1 MANYA
6 EANLVQA
13 NGLQAFNQDP
23 AAAETEDLVR
33 SYFER
38 LYTKEI
44 SVEQFVAVLDMCQK
58 SKDQRQID
66 FFSCTVHTL
75 VCIAYRSS
83 LHIQILTAKKLD
95 EARFFNQYPE
105 DELAA
110 TGQLLGRLI
119 ENHFISYALLR
130 QALKL
135 ILDALGHPPG
145 TKLFNFG
152 VYALTQFRKRLF
164 EWPQY
169 ATLLSKI
176 SGLNDYPMIA
186 ESIQS
191 ALQETTV
198 EDQSTS
204 KDGDSSLARNSSA
217 LLQQSPSTDVRSQPP
232 VEIQEKIAFVIN
244 NLSMSNLPEKS
255 AQLDSLLT
263 ETVWEWF
270 AFYIVVKRVSI
281 EPNNHELYSTL
292 LDALDKPPLNDL
304 IIEETY
310 RGIHRLLNPDSTAE
324 SGPDRSALRNLGSW
338 LGCITLGKNKPIRHK
353 DLSLKVSKYRCVWY

>member
-1 MANYA
+1 M
-6 EANLVQA
+6 
-13 NGLQAFNQDP
+13 
-23 AAAETEDLVR
+23 
-33 SYFER
+33 
-38 LYTKEI
+38 
-44 SVEQFVAVLDMCQK
+44 
-58 SKDQRQID
+58 
-66 FFSCTVHTL
+66 
-75 VCIAYRSS
+75 
-83 LHIQILTAKKLD
+83 
-95 EARFFNQYPE
+95 
-105 DELAA
+105 
-110 TGQLLGRLI
+110 LGRLI

-169 ATLLSKI
+169 AMLLSKI

-292 LDALDKPPLNDL
+292 LDTLDKPPLNDL